1 MGRGTG
7 DLYMRREDL
16 SVSAIFLEAIEII
29 FGIIYIGLQIYYGL
43 YYHITPYKF
52 IMNLLAMILV
62 YLGLSLLS
70 CYPERINNIA
80 PEYCVGKV
88 RKYSLRMIRLIKF
101 VFVTGLLVPC
111 VCDAIGYE
119 ILSVYSFIVIGI
131 ILVIAVYYE
140 SKIIKEI
147 KNMHK

>member
-1 MGRGTG
+1 
-7 DLYMRREDL
+7 MRREDL

-80 PEYCVGKV
+80 EEN
-88 RKYSLRMIRLIKF
+88 R
-101 VFVTGLLVPC
+101 
-111 VCDAIGYE
+111 
-119 ILSVYSFIVIGI
+119 
-131 ILVIAVYYE
+131 
-140 SKIIKEI
+140 
-147 KNMHK
+147 

>member
-1 MGRGTG
+1 MGKVTG
-7 DLYMRREDL
+7 DVYMRREDL

-80 PEYCVGKV
+80 PEYCVGKI

-101 VFVTGLLVPC
+101 VFAFSAFVALVTSSLI
-111 VCDAIGYE
+111 D
-119 ILSVYSFIVIGI
+119 FIIFVASTSCSSI
-131 ILVIAVYYE
+131 
-140 SKIIKEI
+140 
-147 KNMHK
+147 